1 MAKKLTKY
9 QSKSI
14 VKPDITA
21 VKDNTQVKIAT
32 HFIGKLPLQRPRG
45 PVRMKKVRK
54 KEPKRI

>member
-1 MAKKLTKY
+1 MAKKVVKY

-32 HFIGKLPLQRPRG
+32 HFIGKLPLQRPQ